1 MKILVLNAG
10 SSSLRLQLIES
21 KGWKQL
27 FKGHVDGIGLKTCK
41 LRGDIEH
48 KINAKN
54 HTEALKIALTALK
67 EIGIIKTFTEIDAIG
82 HRVVHGGEK
91 YHAPTKI
98 NRTVLKDLKKLI
110 PLAPLHNPANIEG
123 IKACMKI
130 LKKAPNIAI
139 FDTGFH
145 ATLPKHAYLYGL
157 PYNLYRKHGIRKYGF
172 HGTSHKYVS
181 LEAKKWLTK
190 NKKKSQRI
198 ITCHMGNGVS
208 LTAIKN
214 GKSIDTSMGFTPL
227 EGVIMGTRSGSFDP
241 SILLY
246 LLKNTKT
253 TPEKLD
259 TLINKESGLK
269 GLTNI
274 SSDVRPL
281 WKIYQNPKHRHYK
294 KVKQAF
300 DIYSYHIAQTIGAY
314 ATTLNGLD
322 ALVFTAG
329 IGENGWYLRRDIC
342 KHLSY
347 LGIELD
353 QKKNQT
359 TINRNTGSIQK
370 NRKPVQVLVIP
381 TNEELQIAKETSQ
394 FLK

>member
-1 MKILVLNAG
+1 
-10 SSSLRLQLIES
+10 
-21 KGWKQL
+21 
-27 FKGHVDGIGLKTCK
+27 
-41 LRGDIEH
+41 
-48 KINAKN
+48 
-54 HTEALKIALTALK
+54 
-67 EIGIIKTFTEIDAIG
+67 
-82 HRVVHGGEK
+82 
-91 YHAPTKI
+91 
-98 NRTVLKDLKKLI
+98 
-110 PLAPLHNPANIEG
+110 
-123 IKACMKI
+123 
-130 LKKAPNIAI
+130 
-139 FDTGFH
+139 
-145 ATLPKHAYLYGL
+145 
-157 PYNLYRKHGIRKYGF
+157 
-172 HGTSHKYVS
+172 
-181 LEAKKWLTK
+181 
-190 NKKKSQRI
+190 
-198 ITCHMGNGVS
+198 MGNGVS

-259 TLINKESGLK
+259 TLINKESGSK